1 MSKKTEL
8 ALAPKKKPQPK
19 RKLKPA
25 GRKMRQAHFS
35 PPLTI
40 SSPELLI
47 DGTDDQFREVV
58 YLFVKVLGRFI
69 SCREAFGSSIH
80 LTGSQ
85 FAVLIGVAYL
95 QGENGV
101 TIKELARHVH
111 LAPTHVTTEVGRL
124 IDRGLLDKKTGNE
137 DRRSVLVSLTSDGEA
152 AVTSVASFCRR
163 INDLLFD
170 GVTSTELAAAQAT
183 FEKLSRNSEYAL
195 AEIKLIEREAP
206 RSSLG
211 GRRSRRATG

>member
-1 MSKKTEL
+1 MSKKNEL
-8 ALAPKKKPQPK
+8 ALAPRK
-19 RKLKPA
+19 KLKPT
-25 GRKMRQAHFS
+25 GRKIRPARFS

-47 DGTDDQFREVV
+47 SGSDDRFREVV
-58 YLFVKVLGRFI
+58 YLFVKILGRFM
-69 SCREAFGSSIH
+69 SCREAFGGSIN

-85 FAVLIGVAYL
+85 FAVLVGVAYR

-101 TIKELARHVH
+101 TVKELSRHVQ

-124 IDRGLLDKKTGNE
+124 NHKGLLDKKMGTE
-137 DRRSVLVSLTSDGEA
+137 DRRSVLVSLTPDGEA
-152 AVTSVASFCRR
+152 AVASVASFCRR

-170 GVTSTELAAAQAT
+170 GVTATEFAAAT

-195 AEIKLIEREAP
+195 AEIKLTERDA
-206 RSSLG
+206 SHNFHN